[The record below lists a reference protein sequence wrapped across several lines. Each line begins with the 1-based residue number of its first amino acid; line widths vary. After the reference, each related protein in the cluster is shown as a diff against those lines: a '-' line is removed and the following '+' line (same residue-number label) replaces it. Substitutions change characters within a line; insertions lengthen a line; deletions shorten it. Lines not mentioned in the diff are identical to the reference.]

1 MVQLNSILAASTL
14 ALPLVLAVPKP
25 HSYEDNDTPL
35 PLIVWHGLG
44 DSYTGEGLT
53 DVISLAEEMNPGL
66 FTYAIRI
73 NEDPS
78 LDQRATFL
86 GNLTEQIDQVC
97 RDLAA
102 HPILST
108 APAVDAMGF
117 SQGGQF
123 LRGYIERCN
132 FPPVRNLLTFGSQ
145 HNGISAFQGCAP
157 FDLLCKG
164 AQLLLRAGTWTQ
176 TVQSKLVPAQ
186 YFRDPAQ
193 LEQYLEHSNFLADIN
208 NERVLKNKT
217 YKENILK
224 LENFV
229 MYLFDEDTTV
239 IPKETSW
246 FGEINEEQYVP
257 LKNRSI
263 YTEDWLGL
271 KQLDEEGKLVFENIN
286 VGICR
291 LVTKCLRKPSLITLG
306 RRIRSFRITQRMVAG
321 LRIRSH
327 LAQALL
333 KAQPPTPCHLDQ
345 LTSRL
350 SQRLLSLSQLAT
362 SRRIPRD
369 RCHWSCS
376 LAVFAFFFSD

>member
-1 MVQLNSILAASTL
+1 MVRYSTLLASTL
-14 ALPLVLAVPKP
+14 ALPLVLGAPKP
-25 HSYEDNDTPL
+25 HSYSGSDNETPL

-53 DVISLAEEMNPGL
+53 EVISMAESLNPGL
-66 FTYAIRI
+66 FTYAIRL

-78 LDQRATFL
+78 LDQRATFV

-145 HNGISAFQGCAP
+145 HAGIAAFQACGT

-164 AQLLLRAGTWTQ
+164 AQLLLRSGTWTK
-176 TVQSKLVPAQ
+176 TVQSSLVPAQ
-186 YFRDPAQ
+186 YFRNPAEM
-193 LEQYLEHSNFLADIN
+193 EQYLEHSNFLADIN
-208 NERVLKNKT
+208 NERQLKNQT
-217 YKENILK
+217 YKDNILK

-246 FGEINEEQYVP
+246 FGEVVGGEYVP
-257 LKNRSI
+257 LTNISI

-271 KQLDEEGKLVFENIN
+271 KELDDAGKLVFENIPGGHMQMSDQVLKKAFTYYLGPQSKKFPHHPKN
-286 VGICR
+286 GKIP
-291 LVTKCLRKPSLITLG
+291 KPTSTLKEG
-306 RRIRSFRITQRMVAG
+306 PKPTTT
-321 LRIRSH
+321 H
-327 LAQALL
+327 TL
-333 KAQPPTPCHLDQ
+333 KPAPTDGKPMNADGQWPVDL
-345 LTSRL
+345 
-350 SQRLLSLSQLAT
+350 
-362 SRRIPRD
+362 
-369 RCHWSCS
+369 
-376 LAVFAFFFSD
+376 

>member
-1 MVQLNSILAASTL
+1 MVQLNSIFAASTL
-14 ALPLVLAVPKP
+14 ALPLVLAAPKP

-44 DSYTGEGLT
+44 DSYTGEGLL

-97 RDLAA
+97 RDLAT
-102 HPILST
+102 HPIRST

-123 LRGYIERCN
+123 LRGYVERCN

-145 HNGISAFQGCAP
+145 HNGISAFQGCKP
-157 FDLLCKG
+157 FDLVCKG

-176 TVQSKLVPAQ
+176 AVQSKLVPAQ

-246 FGEINEEQYVP
+246 FGEIVEEQYVP
-257 LKNRSI
+257 LVNRSI

-271 KQLDEEGKLVFENIN
+271 KQLDEEEKLVFENIN
-286 VGICR
+286 GGHMQIGDKVLKKAFTDYLGPE
-291 LVTKCLRKPSLITLG
+291 TKKFPHHPKNGDGPGGPKPTNSSTSQGSTTHTLSPG
-306 RRIRSFRITQRMVAG
+306 PTDAP
-321 LRIRSH
+321 
-327 LAQALL
+327 AKPAPL
-333 KAQPPTPCHLDQ
+333 KPEPTEDKPKDPEGQVPLH
-345 LTSRL
+345 
-350 SQRLLSLSQLAT
+350 
-362 SRRIPRD
+362 
-369 RCHWSCS
+369 
-376 LAVFAFFFSD
+376 V

>member
-14 ALPLVLAVPKP
+14 AVPLVLAAPKP

-66 FTYAIRI
+66 FAYAIRI

-123 LRGYIERCN
+123 LRGYVERCN
-132 FPPVRNLLTFGSQ
+132 SPPVRNLLTFGSQ

-164 AQLLLRAGTWTQ
+164 SQLLLRAGTWTQ

-193 LEQYLEHSNFLADIN
+193 LEQYLEHSNYLADIN

-246 FGEINEEQYVP
+246 FGEIIEEQYVP
-257 LKNRSI
+257 LTNRSI

-271 KQLDEEGKLVFENIN
+271 KELDEAGKLVFENIN
-286 VGICR
+286 GGHMQIGDKVLKKAFTDYLGPENKKFPHHPKNGDR
-291 LVTKCLRKPSLITLG
+291 PDKPEPS
-306 RRIRSFRITQRMVAG
+306 S
-321 LRIRSH
+321 S
-327 LAQALL
+327 
-333 KAQPPTPCHLDQ
+333 
-345 LTSRL
+345 
-350 SQRLLSLSQLAT
+350 AT
-362 SRRIPRD
+362 SQGTTTHTLPPGPTD
-369 RCHWSCS
+369 KPTGPAPVKPEPTGDKSKDPEGQ
-376 LAVFAFFFSD
+376 LLLEL

>member
-1 MVQLNSILAASTL
+1 MVRYSTVLASTL
-14 ALPLVLAVPKP
+14 ALPLVLAAPKP
-25 HSYEDNDTPL
+25 HSYSGDDNETPL

-44 DSYTGEGLT
+44 DSYAGEGLT
-53 DVISLAEEMNPGL
+53 EVISMAEDLNPGL
-66 FTYAIRI
+66 FTYAIRL

-78 LDQRATFL
+78 LDQRATFI

-132 FPPVRNLLTFGSQ
+132 FPPVRNLMTFGSQ
-145 HNGISAFQGCAP
+145 HNGISAFQACKP

-164 AQLLLRAGTWTQ
+164 AQLLLRSGTWTQ
-176 TVQSKLVPAQ
+176 TAQSSLVPAQ

-208 NERVLKNKT
+208 NERELKNQT
-217 YKENILK
+217 YKENIIK

-246 FGEINEEQYVP
+246 FGEVVLGEYVP
-257 LKNRSI
+257 LTNLSI

-271 KQLDEEGKLVFENIN
+271 KELDNAGKLVLENIPGGHMQMSDKVLKKAFTDYLGPESKKFPHHPKN
-286 VGICR
+286 GDKPENPKPTSTSEEGGKPTTTHKLRPGPTDEPTEPAPVKPEPTDDKPKDPEAQRR
-291 LVTKCLRKPSLITLG
+291 L
-306 RRIRSFRITQRMVAG
+306 G
-321 LRIRSH
+321 L
-327 LAQALL
+327 
-333 KAQPPTPCHLDQ
+333 
-345 LTSRL
+345 
-350 SQRLLSLSQLAT
+350 
-362 SRRIPRD
+362 
-369 RCHWSCS
+369 
-376 LAVFAFFFSD
+376 

>member
-286 VGICR
+286 GGHMQIGDKVLKKAFTDYLGPENKKFPHHPKNGGR
-291 LVTKCLRKPSLITLG
+291 PEDPKPSSSSTSQGSTTHTL
-306 RRIRSFRITQRMVAG
+306 
-321 LRIRSH
+321 
-327 LAQALL
+327 
-333 KAQPPTPCHLDQ
+333 PPGPTDKPTEPAPVKPEPTGDKPKDPEGQMPLE
-345 LTSRL
+345 L
-350 SQRLLSLSQLAT
+350 
-362 SRRIPRD
+362 
-369 RCHWSCS
+369 
-376 LAVFAFFFSD
+376 